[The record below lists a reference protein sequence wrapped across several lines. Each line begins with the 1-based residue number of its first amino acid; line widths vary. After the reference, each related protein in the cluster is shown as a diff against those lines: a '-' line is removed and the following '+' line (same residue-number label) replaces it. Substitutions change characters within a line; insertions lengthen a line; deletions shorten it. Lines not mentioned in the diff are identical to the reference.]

1 MSEEELELG
10 RILGGASKRGKV
22 AERVRELAKLKGK
35 KPSEIVEEAIEIYDM
50 VENLALVDSKCLMLG
65 LALTKK
71 LLIMSTET
79 IANVAKLFT
88 SELAQQYLGALL
100 SATQSKSESKSES
113 PQIEQDLKQQLA
125 PLVSTTMS
133 LMLNLITSLMN
144 SLTGAKL
151 TQQQQQ
157 QLQGVKIE

>member
-100 SATQSKSESKSES
+100 SATQSKSESS
-113 PQIEQDLKQQLA
+113 QIGQDLKQQLA

-157 QLQGVKIE
+157 LQGVKIE